1 MAMPLKQAAAIRH
14 VPFEDLGTFE
24 PALRE
29 AGYEI
34 RYVEAGFD
42 DLGAHGLADAELLV
56 VLGGPIGA
64 YEEASYPFLVDELRL
79 IERRLK
85 AGRPTL
91 GICLGAQLIA
101 RAFGS
106 RVYPTGVKEIGW
118 GPIELSA
125 AGHTGVLR
133 HLDGLDVLHW
143 HGDTFDLPTG
153 CDLLASTPVCRNQ
166 AFARGPNL
174 LALQFHPEVDA
185 RSIERWL
192 IGHACELAGAGIAP
206 TALRARTR
214 EAAPALRQASDAL
227 IAEWL
232 QGVG

>member
-1 MAMPLKQAAAIRH
+1 MPLKQAAAIRH

-24 PALRE
+24 PALRQ
-29 AGYEI
+29 AGYDV
-34 RYVEAGFD
+34 RYVEAGLD
-42 DLGAHGLADAELLV
+42 DLRVAELDETELLV

-64 YEEASYPFLVDELRL
+64 YEEASYPFLVDELAL
-79 IERRLK
+79 LERRLE
-85 AGRPTL
+85 ADRPTL

-101 RAFGS
+101 RALGS

-118 GPIELSA
+118 APLELST
-125 AGHTGVLR
+125 AGHSGVLR
-133 HLDGLDVLHW
+133 HLEGLDVLHW

-185 RSIERWL
+185 RNIERWL
-192 IGHACELAGAGIAP
+192 IGHACELAGARIEPA
-206 TALRARTR
+206 ALRARTH
-214 EAAPALRQASDAL
+214 EAAPALRPASDAL

-232 QGVG
+232 QGVR

>member
-1 MAMPLKQAAAIRH
+1 
-14 VPFEDLGTFE
+14 V
-24 PALRE
+24 
-29 AGYEI
+29 
-34 RYVEAGFD
+34 
-42 DLGAHGLADAELLV
+42 
-56 VLGGPIGA
+56 
-64 YEEASYPFLVDELRL
+64 
-79 IERRLK
+79 
-85 AGRPTL
+85 RPTL
-91 GICLGAQLIA
+91 GNCLGAQLIS
-101 RAFGS
+101 RALGS
-106 RVYPTGVKEIGW
+106 RVYPTGAKEIGW
-118 GPIELSA
+118 SPLELSA
-125 AGHTGVLR
+125 AGRTGVLR

-185 RSIERWL
+185 HNMERWL

-206 TALRARTR
+206 PTLRARTR
-214 EAAPALRQASDAL
+214 EAAPALRPASDAL